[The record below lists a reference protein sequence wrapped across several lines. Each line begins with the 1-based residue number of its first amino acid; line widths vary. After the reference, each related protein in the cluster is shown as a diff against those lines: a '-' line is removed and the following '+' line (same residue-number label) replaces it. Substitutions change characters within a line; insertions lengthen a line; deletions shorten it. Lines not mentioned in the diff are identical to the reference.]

1 MQTIYLDFQSQ
12 GVPPVVPVMQS
23 DSRSR
28 FVGIVLYNGGVPYE
42 APSGANYTV
51 QYRSTVKHSFGWYD
65 TIQDSSGSRKAIT
78 QDGSS
83 PHILTVELA
92 EQALRV
98 PGDVL
103 VNLCVLTESGY
114 QLSTFPFVAR
124 VTGVSYPDDVAVQ
137 SYLMVAGGSSA
148 SWMTYVTACLK
159 AQQEAEE
166 AVSQAQAASEKAQ
179 QARSDL
185 ESAVEKTET
194 AASDAAKAVEQV
206 KIIANGAQGWFD
218 TAAALKAALPTGEK
232 GQWAVVGETG
242 SIWIWNPDTGSWKD
256 AAVSVDFS
264 DYYTKSQADAAF
276 ALKPATSTTLG
287 GIKVGDNLTI
297 DADGTLS
304 GAAPYALP
312 AATTST
318 LGGVKAGSN
327 LTVYAD
333 GTLALE
339 KSGVT
344 GALGYTPAQVTAGT
358 YDLTAGSSYLA
369 TGTIYVQYATGT
381 TGTSDEAVDD
391 TDIHMPEDESAQ
403 DGEPAEA
410 DEEVQA

>member
-166 AVSQAQAASEKAQ
+166 AVSQAQAASEDAQ

-194 AASDAAKAVEQV
+194 AASDAAKAVDQV

-264 DYYTKSQADAAF
+264 AYYTKAQADAAF

-287 GIKVGDNLTI
+287 GIKVGDNLSI
-297 DADGTLS
+297 DASGRLS

-339 KSGVT
+339 KRGVIN
-344 GALGYTPAQVTAGT
+344 ALGYTPAQVTAGT

-381 TGTSDEAVDD
+381 SDEAVDD

-403 DGEPAEA
+403 DGEPVEA

>member
-166 AVSQAQAASEKAQ
+166 AVSQAQAASEDAQ

-194 AASDAAKAVEQV
+194 AASDAAKAVDQV

-264 DYYTKSQADAAF
+264 AYYTKAQADAAF

-287 GIKVGDNLTI
+287 GIKVGDNLSI
-297 DADGTLS
+297 DASGRLS

-339 KSGVT
+339 KSGVI
-344 GALGYTPAQVTAGT
+344 GALSYTPAQVTAGT

-369 TGTIYVQYATGT
+369 TGALYVQYA

-391 TDIHMPEDESAQ
+391 TDIHMPEDGSAQ

>member
-166 AVSQAQAASEKAQ
+166 AVSQAQAASENAQ
-179 QARSDL
+179 KARSDL

-206 KIIANGAQGWFD
+206 KIIANGAQGWLH

-276 ALKPATSTTLG
+276 ALKPATSNNLG
-287 GIKVGDNLTI
+287 GVKVGDNLSI
-297 DADGTLS
+297 DADGRLS
-304 GAAPYALP
+304 GAAPYVLP
-312 AATTST
+312 ATTTST

-333 GTLALE
+333 GTLSLE

-381 TGTSDEAVDD
+381 SDEAVDD

-403 DGEPAEA
+403 DGESAEA

>member
-166 AVSQAQAASEKAQ
+166 AVSQAQAASENAQ
-179 QARSDL
+179 QARRDL

-287 GIKVGDNLTI
+287 GIKVGDNLSI
-297 DADGTLS
+297 DASGRLS

-369 TGTIYVQYATGT
+369 TGTIYVQYATS
-381 TGTSDEAVDD
+381 TSDEAVDD

>member
-1 MQTIYLDFQSQ
+1 MQTLYLDFQSQ

-166 AVSQAQAASEKAQ
+166 AVSQAQAASENAQ

-264 DYYTKSQADAAF
+264 AYYTKAQADAAF

-287 GIKVGDNLTI
+287 GIKVGDNLSI
-297 DADGTLS
+297 DASGRLS

-318 LGGVKAGSN
+318 RGGVKAGSN

-339 KSGVT
+339 KSGVI
-344 GALGYTPAQVTAGT
+344 GALSYTPAQVTAGT

-369 TGTIYVQYATGT
+369 TGTLYVQYA

>member
-166 AVSQAQAASEKAQ
+166 AVSQAQAASENAQ

-276 ALKPATSTTLG
+276 ALKPATSNNLG
-287 GIKVGDNLTI
+287 GVKVGDNLSI
-297 DADGTLS
+297 DADGRLS

-339 KSGVT
+339 KRGVIN
-344 GALGYTPAQVTAGT
+344 ALGYTPAQVTAGT
-358 YDLTAGSSYLA
+358 ADLTAGSSYLA
-369 TGTIYVQYATGT
+369 TGALYVQYA

>member
-159 AQQEAEE
+159 AQQEADE
-166 AVSQAQAASEKAQ
+166 AVSQAQAASEDAQ

-194 AASDAAKAVEQV
+194 AASDAAKAVDQV

-264 DYYTKSQADAAF
+264 AYYTKAQADAAF

-287 GIKVGDNLTI
+287 GIKVGDNLSI
-297 DADGTLS
+297 DASGRLS

-333 GTLALE
+333 GTLALK
-339 KSGVT
+339 KSGVI
-344 GALGYTPAQVTAGT
+344 GALSYTPAQVTAGT

-369 TGTIYVQYATGT
+369 TGALYVQYA

-403 DGEPAEA
+403 DGEPVEA

>member
-166 AVSQAQAASEKAQ
+166 AVSQAQAASEDAQ

-194 AASDAAKAVEQV
+194 AASDAAKAVDQV

-264 DYYTKSQADAAF
+264 AYYTKAQADAAF

-287 GIKVGDNLTI
+287 GIKVGDNLSI
-297 DADGTLS
+297 DASGRLS

-333 GTLALE
+333 GTLALK
-339 KSGVT
+339 KSGVI
-344 GALGYTPAQVTAGT
+344 GALSYTPAQVTAGT

-369 TGTIYVQYATGT
+369 TGALYVQYA

-403 DGEPAEA
+403 DGEPVEA

>member
-166 AVSQAQAASEKAQ
+166 AVSQAQAASEDAQ

-194 AASDAAKAVEQV
+194 AASDAAKAVDQV

-264 DYYTKSQADAAF
+264 AYYTKAQADAAF

-287 GIKVGDNLTI
+287 GIKVGDNLSI
-297 DADGTLS
+297 DASGRLS

-312 AATTST
+312 AATVST
-318 LGGVKAGSN
+318 LGGVKVGSN

-333 GTLALE
+333 GTLSLE

-369 TGTIYVQYATGT
+369 TGALYVQYA

>member
-1 MQTIYLDFQSQ
+1 MQTIHLDFQSQ

-276 ALKPATSTTLG
+276 ALKPATTTTLG
-287 GIKVGDNLTI
+287 GIKVGDNLSI
-297 DADGTLS
+297 DASGRLS

-333 GTLALE
+333 GTLALK

-369 TGTIYVQYATGT
+369 TGALYVQYA

>member
-28 FVGIVLYNGGVPYE
+28 FVGIVLYNGGVPYK

-166 AVSQAQAASEKAQ
+166 AVSQAQAASEDAK

-194 AASDAAKAVEQV
+194 AASDAAKAVDQV

-264 DYYTKSQADAAF
+264 AYYTKAQADAAF
-276 ALKPATSTTLG
+276 ALKPATRTTLG
-287 GIKVGDNLTI
+287 GIKVGDNLSI
-297 DADGTLS
+297 DASGRLS

-333 GTLALE
+333 GTLSLE

-369 TGTIYVQYATGT
+369 TGALYVQYA

>member
-159 AQQEAEE
+159 AQQEADE
-166 AVSQAQAASEKAQ
+166 AVSQAQAASEDAQ

-194 AASDAAKAVEQV
+194 AASDAAKAVDQV

-264 DYYTKSQADAAF
+264 AYYTKAQADAAF

-287 GIKVGDNLTI
+287 GIKVGDNLSI
-297 DADGTLS
+297 DASGRLS

-333 GTLALE
+333 GTLALG

-369 TGTIYVQYATGT
+369 TGALYVQYD

>member
-166 AVSQAQAASEKAQ
+166 AVSQAQAASENAQKA
-179 QARSDL
+179 RRDL

-276 ALKPATSTTLG
+276 ALKPATSNNLG
-287 GIKVGDNLTI
+287 GVKVGDNLSI
-297 DADGTLS
+297 DADGRLS
-304 GAAPYALP
+304 GAAPYVLP
-312 AATTST
+312 ATTTST

-333 GTLALE
+333 GTLSLE

-381 TGTSDEAVDD
+381 SDEAVDD

-403 DGEPAEA
+403 DGESAEA

>member
-124 VTGVSYPDDVAVQ
+124 VIGVSYPDDVAVQ

-287 GIKVGDNLTI
+287 GIKVGDNLSI
-297 DADGTLS
+297 DASGRLS

-369 TGTIYVQYATGT
+369 TGALYVQYA

>member
-166 AVSQAQAASEKAQ
+166 AVSQAQAASENAQ

-287 GIKVGDNLTI
+287 GIKVGDNLSI
-297 DADGTLS
+297 DASGRLS

-312 AATTST
+312 AATVST
-318 LGGVKAGSN
+318 LGGVKVGSN

-333 GTLALE
+333 GTLSLE

-369 TGTIYVQYATGT
+369 TGTLYVQYA

>member
-166 AVSQAQAASEKAQ
+166 AVSQAQAASENAQ
-179 QARSDL
+179 KARSDL

-276 ALKPATSTTLG
+276 ALKPATSATLG
-287 GIKVGDNLTI
+287 GVKVGDNLNI
-297 DADGTLS
+297 DADGRLS

-333 GTLALE
+333 GTLSLE

-381 TGTSDEAVDD
+381 SDEAVDD

-403 DGEPAEA
+403 DGESAEA

>member
-114 QLSTFPFVAR
+114 QLSTFPFIAR

-166 AVSQAQAASEKAQ
+166 AVSQAQAASEDAQ

-264 DYYTKSQADAAF
+264 AYYTKAQADAAF

-287 GIKVGDNLTI
+287 GIKVGDNLSI
-297 DADGTLS
+297 DASGRLS

-318 LGGVKAGSN
+318 RGGVKAGSN

-369 TGTIYVQYATGT
+369 TGALYVQYA

-403 DGEPAEA
+403 DGEPVEA

>member
-124 VTGVSYPDDVAVQ
+124 VTGMSYPDDVAVQ

-166 AVSQAQAASEKAQ
+166 AVSQAQAASENAQKA
-179 QARSDL
+179 RRDL

-276 ALKPATSTTLG
+276 ALKPATTTTLG
-287 GIKVGDNLTI
+287 GVKVGDNLSI
-297 DADGTLS
+297 DASGRLS
-304 GAAPYALP
+304 GAAPYVLP
-312 AATTST
+312 ATTTST

-333 GTLALE
+333 GTLSLE

-381 TGTSDEAVDD
+381 SDEAVDD

-403 DGEPAEA
+403 DGESAEA

>member
-166 AVSQAQAASEKAQ
+166 AVSQAQAASEDAQ

-194 AASDAAKAVEQV
+194 AASDAAKAVDQV

-264 DYYTKSQADAAF
+264 AYYTKAQADAAF

-287 GIKVGDNLTI
+287 GIKVGDNLSI
-297 DADGTLS
+297 DASGRLS

-339 KSGVT
+339 KSGVI
-344 GALGYTPAQVTAGT
+344 GALSYTPAQVTAGT

-369 TGTIYVQYATGT
+369 TGTLYVQYDTS
-381 TGTSDEAVDD
+381 TSDEAVDD

>member
-166 AVSQAQAASEKAQ
+166 AVSQAQAASENAQ
-179 QARSDL
+179 KARSDL

-242 SIWIWNPDTGSWKD
+242 SIWIWSPDTGSWKD

-276 ALKPATSTTLG
+276 ALKPATTTTLG
-287 GIKVGDNLTI
+287 GVKVGDNLSI
-297 DADGTLS
+297 DASGRLS
-304 GAAPYALP
+304 GAAPYVLP

-339 KSGVT
+339 KRGVIN
-344 GALGYTPAQVTAGT
+344 ALGYTPAQVTAGT

-369 TGTIYVQYATGT
+369 TGALYVQYD

>member
-166 AVSQAQAASEKAQ
+166 AVSQAQAASEDAQ

-194 AASDAAKAVEQV
+194 AASDAAKAVDQV

-232 GQWAVVGETG
+232 GPWAVVGETG

-264 DYYTKSQADAAF
+264 AYYTKAQADAAF
-276 ALKPATSTTLG
+276 ALKPATSNTLG
-287 GIKVGDNLTI
+287 GVKVGDNLSI
-297 DADGTLS
+297 DASGRLS

-333 GTLALE
+333 GTLALK
-339 KSGVT
+339 KSGVI
-344 GALGYTPAQVTAGT
+344 GALSYTPAQVTAGT

-369 TGTIYVQYATGT
+369 TGALYVQYA

>member
-166 AVSQAQAASEKAQ
+166 AVSQAQAASEDAQ

-194 AASDAAKAVEQV
+194 AASDAAKAVDQV

-264 DYYTKSQADAAF
+264 AYYTKAQADAAF

-287 GIKVGDNLTI
+287 GVKVGDNLSI
-297 DADGTLS
+297 DASGRLS

-339 KSGVT
+339 KSGVIR
-344 GALGYTPAQVTAGT
+344 ALSYTPAQVTAGT

-369 TGTIYVQYATGT
+369 TGALYVQYA

>member
-166 AVSQAQAASEKAQ
+166 AVSQAQAASEDAQ

-194 AASDAAKAVEQV
+194 AASDAAKAVDQV

-264 DYYTKSQADAAF
+264 AYYTKAQADAAF

-287 GIKVGDNLTI
+287 GIKVGDNLSI
-297 DADGTLS
+297 DASGRLS

-339 KSGVT
+339 KSGVI
-344 GALGYTPAQVTAGT
+344 GALSYTPAQVTAGT

-369 TGTIYVQYATGT
+369 TGALYVQYA

-403 DGEPAEA
+403 DGEPVEA

>member
-1 MQTIYLDFQSQ
+1 MQTIHLDFQSQ

-276 ALKPATSTTLG
+276 ALKPATTTTLG
-287 GIKVGDNLTI
+287 GIKVGDNLSI
-297 DADGTLS
+297 DASGRLS

-333 GTLALE
+333 GTLALK

-369 TGTIYVQYATGT
+369 TGTLYVQYDTS
-381 TGTSDEAVDD
+381 TSDEAVDD

>member
-276 ALKPATSTTLG
+276 ALKPATSNTLG
-287 GIKVGDNLTI
+287 GIKVGDNLSI
-297 DADGTLS
+297 DASGRLS
-304 GAAPYALP
+304 GAAPYVLP
-312 AATTST
+312 AATTAT

-339 KSGVT
+339 KRGVIN
-344 GALGYTPAQVTAGT
+344 ALGYTPAQVTAGT

-369 TGTIYVQYATGT
+369 TDALYVQYATS
-381 TGTSDEAVDD
+381 TSDEAVDD

>member
-114 QLSTFPFVAR
+114 QLSTFPFIAR

-166 AVSQAQAASEKAQ
+166 AVSQAQAASENAQ

-264 DYYTKSQADAAF
+264 AYYTKAQADAAF
-276 ALKPATSTTLG
+276 ALKPATSNTLG
-287 GIKVGDNLTI
+287 GVKVGDNLSI
-297 DADGTLS
+297 DASGRLS

-333 GTLALE
+333 GTLALLR
-339 KSGVT
+339 SGVT

-369 TGTIYVQYATGT
+369 TGALYVQYA

>member
-166 AVSQAQAASEKAQ
+166 AVSQAQAASENAQ
-179 QARSDL
+179 RARRDL

-276 ALKPATSTTLG
+276 ALKPATSNTLG
-287 GIKVGDNLTI
+287 GIKVGDNLSI
-297 DADGTLS
+297 DASGRLS

-369 TGTIYVQYATGT
+369 TGALYVQYA

-403 DGEPAEA
+403 DGESAEA

>member
-114 QLSTFPFVAR
+114 QLSTFQFVAR

-166 AVSQAQAASEKAQ
+166 AVSQAQAASENAQ
-179 QARSDL
+179 KARSDL

-276 ALKPATSTTLG
+276 ALKPATTTTLG
-287 GIKVGDNLTI
+287 GVKVGDNLSI
-297 DADGTLS
+297 DASGRLS

-318 LGGVKAGSN
+318 RGGVKAGSN

-339 KSGVT
+339 KSGVI

-358 YDLTAGSSYLA
+358 YDLTAGSSALA
-369 TGTIYVQYATGT
+369 TGTLYVQYDTS
-381 TGTSDEAVDD
+381 TSDAAVDD

-403 DGEPAEA
+403 DGESAEA

>member
-166 AVSQAQAASEKAQ
+166 AVSQAQAASENAQKA
-179 QARSDL
+179 RRDL

-276 ALKPATSTTLG
+276 ALKPATTTTLG
-287 GIKVGDNLTI
+287 GVKVGDNLSI
-297 DADGTLS
+297 DASGRLS
-304 GAAPYALP
+304 GAAPYVLP
-312 AATTST
+312 ATTTST

-333 GTLALE
+333 GTLSLE

-381 TGTSDEAVDD
+381 SDEAVDD

-403 DGEPAEA
+403 DGESAEA

>member
-166 AVSQAQAASEKAQ
+166 AVSQAQAASENAQ
-179 QARSDL
+179 KARSDL

-242 SIWIWNPDTGSWKD
+242 SIWIWSPDTGSWKD

-276 ALKPATSTTLG
+276 ALKPATTTTLG
-287 GIKVGDNLTI
+287 GVKVGDNLSI
-297 DADGTLS
+297 DASGRLS
-304 GAAPYALP
+304 GAAPYVLP

-369 TGTIYVQYATGT
+369 TGALYVQYA

-403 DGEPAEA
+403 DGEPVEA

>member
-166 AVSQAQAASEKAQ
+166 AVSQAQAASENAQ

-287 GIKVGDNLTI
+287 GIKVGDNLSI
-297 DADGTLS
+297 DASGRLS

-381 TGTSDEAVDD
+381 SDEAVDD

>member
-166 AVSQAQAASEKAQ
+166 AVSQAQAASEDAQ

-194 AASDAAKAVEQV
+194 AASDAAKAVDQV

-264 DYYTKSQADAAF
+264 AYYTKAQADAAF

-287 GIKVGDNLTI
+287 GIKVGDNLSI
-297 DADGTLS
+297 DASGRLS

-339 KSGVT
+339 KSGVI
-344 GALGYTPAQVTAGT
+344 GALSYTPAQVTAGT

-369 TGTIYVQYATGT
+369 TGTLYVQYA

-403 DGEPAEA
+403 DGEPVEA

>member
-166 AVSQAQAASEKAQ
+166 AVSQAQAASENAQ
-179 QARSDL
+179 KARSDL

-242 SIWIWNPDTGSWKD
+242 SIWIWSPDTGSWKD

-276 ALKPATSTTLG
+276 ALKPATTTTLG
-287 GIKVGDNLTI
+287 GVKVGDNLSI
-297 DADGTLS
+297 DASGRLS
-304 GAAPYALP
+304 GAAPYVLP

-318 LGGVKAGSN
+318 PGGVKAGSN
-327 LTVYAD
+327 LTVYED

-369 TGTIYVQYATGT
+369 TGTLYVQYDTS
-381 TGTSDEAVDD
+381 TSDAAVDD

-403 DGEPAEA
+403 DGESAEA

>member
-166 AVSQAQAASEKAQ
+166 AVSQAQAASENAQ
-179 QARSDL
+179 RARRDL

-242 SIWIWNPDTGSWKD
+242 SIWIWNPGTGSWKD

-276 ALKPATSTTLG
+276 ALKPATSNTLG
-287 GIKVGDNLTI
+287 GIKVGDNLSI
-297 DADGTLS
+297 DASGRLS

-369 TGTIYVQYATGT
+369 TGALYVQYA

-403 DGEPAEA
+403 DGESAEA

>member
-166 AVSQAQAASEKAQ
+166 AVSQAQAASENAQ
-179 QARSDL
+179 RARRDL

-276 ALKPATSTTLG
+276 ALKPATTTTLG
-287 GIKVGDNLTI
+287 GVKVGDNLSI
-297 DADGTLS
+297 DASGRLS
-304 GAAPYALP
+304 GAAPYVLP

-369 TGTIYVQYATGT
+369 TGTLYVQYDTS
-381 TGTSDEAVDD
+381 TSDAAVDD

-403 DGEPAEA
+403 DGESAEA